1 MLPCVAGKWTHMV
14 EDKEF
19 VVVNTGAHWGN
30 HSVRNVHCFCHC

>member
-1 MLPCVAGKWTHMV
+1 MV

-30 HSVRNVHCFCHC
+30 HEVRPLTRSLRLFELTNVY